1 MATLE
6 EMVDKAIQVAVKR
19 ALLDAHPVGSY
30 FITESADN
38 PHEILG
44 GGYGKNWKGDSCSAQ
59 MRRTPLE
66 VREVR
71 LCTL

>member
-6 EMVDKAIQVAVKR
+6 EMVDKAIQVAVLR
-19 ALLDAHPVGSY
+19 AHPVGSY

-44 GGYGKNWKGDSCSAQ
+44 GGYGKNWKGDSFWVQAHRMQSVQ
-59 MRRTPLE
+59 KG
-66 VREVR
+66 VR

>member
-6 EMVDKAIQVAVKR
+6 EMVDKASQVAVLR
-19 ALLDAHPVGSY
+19 AHPVGSY

-71 LCTL
+71 LCTH

>member
-6 EMVDKAIQVAVKR
+6 EMVDKAIQVAVLR
-19 ALLDAHPVGSY
+19 AHPVGSY

-44 GGYGKNWKGDSCSAQ
+44 GGYGRN
-59 MRRTPLE
+59 
-66 VREVR
+66 
-71 LCTL
+71 